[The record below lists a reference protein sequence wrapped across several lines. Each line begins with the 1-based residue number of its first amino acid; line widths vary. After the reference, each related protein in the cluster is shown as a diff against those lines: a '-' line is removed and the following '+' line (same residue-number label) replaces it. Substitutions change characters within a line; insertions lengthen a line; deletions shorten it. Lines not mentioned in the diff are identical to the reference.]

1 MATLLLIVIYAAFIA
16 LGIPDSLFGTAWP
29 AIYAEWNLP
38 ISYSNFVTIIC
49 SCGGLVS
56 GAFSARLINRF
67 GTKWV
72 TAVSVGLTAITLL
85 GCAASPN
92 FIWFCLLMIPL
103 GVGGGAVD
111 SALNNYVALHLSA
124 RHMSFLHCFYGV
136 GITVSPALL
145 SLAITSGGGWR
156 GGYYLAT
163 IVQSVITLLVFLSIP
178 MWNKVQWGNKEEPQ
192 EEEKGITLSIREQM
206 RLPGLLGVVGVFVF
220 SCSIEVICGGWGST
234 YLVEFH
240 GETVDAAARLLLLYY
255 VGMTLGRFLS
265 GVLAKHMKEWAIIY
279 TGLSV
284 VGVGVVLVFVG
295 IWSPIVTGIALFF
308 VGMGNGPIYPNFMH
322 LTPQNFGREYSQSA
336 MSTQVTAAYT
346 GIMLTPI
353 IFGVVAQYI
362 GTHIFPYFLGG
373 AVVLLVAST
382 FYTRAKIKHAPK
394 DK

>member
-1 MATLLLIVIYAAFIA
+1 MATLLLIVIYVAFIA

-29 AIYAEWNLP
+29 AIYGEFHLP

-72 TAVSVGLTAITLL
+72 TAVSVALTAVTLL
-85 GCAASPN
+85 GCAVAPN
-92 FIWFCLLMIPL
+92 FVWFCLLMIPL
-103 GVGGGAVD
+103 GIGGGAVD
-111 SALNNYVALHLSA
+111 SALNNYVALHFSA

-156 GGYYLAT
+156 GGYLLAT
-163 IVQSVITLLVFLSIP
+163 IIQSGITLLTFLSIP
-178 MWNKVQWGNKEEPQ
+178 LWGKIKWGNSEEP
-192 EEEKGITLSIREQM
+192 EEEDKGITLSLKEQL
-206 RLPGLLGVVGVFVF
+206 RLPGLVGVLGVFIF
-220 SCSIEVICGGWGST
+220 SCSLEVICGGWGST

-240 GETVDAAARLLLLYY
+240 GETVDAAARLLLFYY

-265 GVLAKHMKEWAIIY
+265 GVLSKRLREWQLIY

-284 VGVGVVLVFVG
+284 VGVGVVLVFLG
-295 IWSPIVTGIALFF
+295 IWSPVLTGVALFF
-308 VGMGNGPIYPNFMH
+308 VGMGNGPMYPNFMH

-336 MSTQVTAAYT
+336 MSAQVTAAYT

-353 IFGVVAQYI
+353 IFGTLAQWV
-362 GTHIFPYFLGG
+362 GTHIFPYFLG
-373 AVVLLVAST
+373 VTVLLLLASIV
-382 FYTRAKIKHAPK
+382 YTRWKLRVPSQNK
-394 DK
+394 